1 MAYTTINKS
10 TDHFNT
16 VTYSNAGDGAK
27 AVTGVGF
34 QPDLVWVKNR
44 TLGYNAQFHDA
55 VRGASN
61 GALYTNTTAAV
72 DTGYPFSSFDSDG
85 FTTGAQGSN
94 ESQNSASQVAWNWKA
109 GSTAPAITYVVKVV
123 SDSGN
128 KYRFDD
134 FGTSAV
140 TLDLQEGGTYTFD
153 QADSSNSGHPL
164 RFYTASDKSGGEYTT
179 GVTTNGTPGSSGA
192 YTQIDVDEDTPSIL
206 YYQCSSHAYMGNH
219 AVVLGSNKINHSE
232 ALIDMPTSSGTL
244 ALTSQLLTTGISSGN
259 VGTFASGVADNDF
272 LRIDGTSIEG
282 RSASEVLSDIGVT
295 FGISNTNTV
304 KIDSSSVA
312 NGEFAKFTANGL
324 ESRSTSELASDIGAA
339 TTDDIIAL
347 SIALG

>member
-94 ESQNSASQVAWNWKA
+94 ESQNVQV
-109 GSTAPAITYVVKVV
+109 
-123 SDSGN
+123 
-128 KYRFDD
+128 R
-134 FGTSAV
+134 
-140 TLDLQEGGTYTFD
+140 
-153 QADSSNSGHPL
+153 
-164 RFYTASDKSGGEYTT
+164 
-179 GVTTNGTPGSSGA
+179 
-192 YTQIDVDEDTPSIL
+192 
-206 YYQCSSHAYMGNH
+206 
-219 AVVLGSNKINHSE
+219 
-232 ALIDMPTSSGTL
+232 
-244 ALTSQLLTTGISSGN
+244 
-259 VGTFASGVADNDF
+259 
-272 LRIDGTSIEG
+272 
-282 RSASEVLSDIGVT
+282 
-295 FGISNTNTV
+295 
-304 KIDSSSVA
+304 
-312 NGEFAKFTANGL
+312 
-324 ESRSTSELASDIGAA
+324 
-339 TTDDIIAL
+339 
-347 SIALG
+347 